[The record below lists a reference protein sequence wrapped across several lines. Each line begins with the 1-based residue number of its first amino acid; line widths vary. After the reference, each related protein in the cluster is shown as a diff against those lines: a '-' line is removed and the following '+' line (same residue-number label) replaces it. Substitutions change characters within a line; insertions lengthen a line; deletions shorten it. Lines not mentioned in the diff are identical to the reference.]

1 MISTKN
7 GRVQIKGSL
16 YKVLAEYALIT
27 RSVYE
32 AFKEHIDEECVK
44 ELMEKSFAL
53 GFKKDKE
60 VVKETLELM
69 LKRLEEEETNEADSD
84 KSN

>member
-7 GRVQIKGSL
+7 RVVQIKGSL
-16 YKVLAEYALIT
+16 DKVLAEYALIT

-32 AFKEHIDEECVK
+32 ALKGHIDESCAK

-53 GFKKDKE
+53 GFKTDKE

-69 LKRLEEEETNEADSD
+69 MKRLEKEEEANE
-84 KSN
+84 